1 MLKLKLVVPLLSL
14 VLLGGA
20 AAQGART
27 VYFVFKLATTL
38 PVTLQAAPECVAER
52 EGWRTSTAAL
62 EETSVLRL
70 LETYSFV
77 STRTAEA
84 LRQDIEAYAQEH
96 TFRGTDLGT
105 GEGAD
110 LPNTI
115 PGREFRYDDAPGFR
129 YLVRVYERPEGAEAR
144 SVLCITVIGPPAT
157 DQR

>member
-1 MLKLKLVVPLLSL
+1 MLKFKLVAPLLSL

-77 STRTAEA
+77 SMRTAGA

-96 TFRGTDLGT
+96 AFKATDLWT
-105 GEGAD
+105 GEDAD
-110 LPNTI
+110 PPNVV
-115 PGREFRYDDAPGFR
+115 PGREFRDNDAPSFR
-129 YLVRVYERPEGAEAR
+129 YLVRVYERPGSTEAR